1 MSEEIRKSFSGGPI
15 KADAA
20 ADIDL
25 INRHTIRTLSPDEV
39 RCFSVVMC
47 DNDIDRETERFT
59 DKTLETL
66 ASLFVGKTVI
76 SDHRWESGNQIGRIY
91 SCEVRTTQ
99 KRNKAGGVLKQ
110 LMGKF
115 YILNNE
121 SNKAKIDALEGGIL
135 KEVSVNVS
143 IKSRTC
149 SLCGEKMHL
158 NWTSYQLECKNHH
171 ILGETYPDGGL
182 CYLNLDDP
190 KDAYELSFVAVPAQ
204 PEAGVTKGRGNHSG
218 LSLEEWARRK
228 QIVEESNGVTIPDA
242 AWEAVILGK
251 ATSAEVITALR
262 KQKEADA
269 AKPKHYPDIIPS
281 DNDCYD
287 DIRYALIPSD
297 VIPKDVMVDVWK
309 ALGFCRK
316 ELCSPPISV
325 KWFSPIAFVRRLGL
339 DASTIKTFKGQKEL
353 MGIASRQ
360 NPTQILLK
368 YPLENGDFRADR
380 MKTVFHECWH
390 TMQFRDDW
398 NPAEE
403 ASAYAYMEDAYKR
416 YCALSASEKED
427 LYMGE
432 LLMKDYSK

>member
-1 MSEEIRKSFSGGPI
+1 MSEEIRKSLSGGPI
-15 KADAA
+15 KANAA

-25 INRHTIRTLSPDEV
+25 INRHAIRTLSPDEV

-135 KEVSVNVS
+135 KEVSVGVS

-149 SLCGEKMHL
+149 SLCGEKMHI

-204 PEAGVTKGRGNHSG
+204 PGAGVTKGRTAGQKISQ
-218 LSLEEWARRK
+218 EELQRRK
-228 QIVEESNGVTIPDA
+228 EIFMENEKVLSSFQNAGS
-242 AWEAVILGK
+242 
-251 ATSAEVITALR
+251 
-262 KQKEADA
+262 
-269 AKPKHYPDIIPS
+269 KPKHYPDIIPL
-281 DNDCYD
+281 DHGCYD
-287 DIRYALIPSD
+287 DVKYALIPES
-297 VIPKDVMVDVWK
+297 VIPQDVMIDVWK

-316 ELCSPPISV
+316 EQHCPPISV
-325 KWFSPIAFVRRLGL
+325 RWFSPVSYVRRLGL
-339 DASTIKTFKGQKEL
+339 DPSSLKTFSHEKTLRGL
-353 MGIASRQ
+353 ASRQ
-360 NPTQILLK
+360 NPTQILLR
-368 YPLENGDFRADR
+368 YPLEDPDYRADR
-380 MKTVFHECWH
+380 TKTVFHECFH
-390 TMQFRDDW
+390 TLQFRDDS
-398 NPAEE
+398 NPASED
-403 ASAYAYMEDAYKR
+403 SAYAYMEDAYKR
-416 YCALSASEKED
+416 YLALSDTQREE
-427 LYMGE
+427 LYYGE
-432 LLMKDYSK
+432 LLMKDYSKK